1 MPDRRVDEDAAFHC
15 AFCANGIVVFESQHI
30 YPDVGDSGDMF
41 GFDPTSRTEA
51 TCRTGGVLLVP
62 HPAPN
67 WIGRYSHPMIQ
78 AERNAQ
84 NAVPDS
90 AICATCLLENKTIG
104 KLIELRTLKVAVAL
118 DKRNYRS

>member
-15 AFCANGIVVFESQHI
+15 AFCKNGVVVFESQHI
-30 YPDVGDSGDMF
+30 FPEIDSPDIF
-41 GFDPTSRTEA
+41 GCDPTSRTEP
-51 TCRTGGVLLVP
+51 TCSTGGVLLVP

-78 AERNAQ
+78 AERNVQ

-104 KLIELRTLKVAVAL
+104 KLIELRTLKVAVTL
-118 DKRNYRS
+118 EKRNQKS

>member
-15 AFCANGIVVFESQHI
+15 AFCANEIVVFESQHI
-30 YPDVGDSGDMF
+30 YPEIDSSDIF

-51 TCRTGGVLLVP
+51 TCRTGGALLVP
-62 HPAPN
+62 HPAPK

-84 NAVPDS
+84 NAIPES
-90 AICATCLLENKTIG
+90 AICATCLAGNETIG
-104 KLIELRTLKVAVAL
+104 KLIELKAVKIAVTLE
-118 DKRNYRS
+118 KRNYRG